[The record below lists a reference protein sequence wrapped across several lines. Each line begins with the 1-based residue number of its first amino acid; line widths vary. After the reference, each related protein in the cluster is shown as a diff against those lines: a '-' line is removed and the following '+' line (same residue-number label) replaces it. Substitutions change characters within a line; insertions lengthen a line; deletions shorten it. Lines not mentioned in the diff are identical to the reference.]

1 MFTTIAWH
9 NGAEEQLL
17 LLARQHAPRELLAVL
32 AGEVRGKEIRATTA
46 VVQCVLPLPN
56 DANDDDSFAVDAMT
70 FARCEQQLRRDGHTL
85 LGFAHSH
92 PGGRV
97 ALSQRDREQLW
108 TSCVQVVTD
117 GVTCQAFLLNEQR
130 VVTMLPI
137 ASEATA

>member
-9 NGAEEQLL
+9 NGAAEQLL
-17 LLARQHAPRELLAVL
+17 LQARQHAPRELVAVL
-32 AGEVRGKEIRATTA
+32 AGEIRATTA
-46 VVQCVLPLPN
+46 VVHCVLPLPN
-56 DANDDDSFAVDAMT
+56 HANDHDSFAVDAMA
-70 FARCEQQLRRDGHTL
+70 FARCEQQVRRDGHTL

-117 GVTCQAFLLNEQR
+117 GATCQAFLLSEQR

-137 ASEATA
+137 ASEAIA